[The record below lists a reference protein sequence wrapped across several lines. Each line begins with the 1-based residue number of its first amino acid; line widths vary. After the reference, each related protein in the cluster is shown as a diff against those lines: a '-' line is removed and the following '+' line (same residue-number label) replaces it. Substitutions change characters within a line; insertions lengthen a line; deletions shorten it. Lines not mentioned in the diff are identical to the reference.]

1 MTDAPIV
8 SLEGI
13 KKWYGG
19 VPVLKDVSLEFSR
32 GAVHGLV
39 GENGAGKSTL
49 VRVMAGIVRMDR
61 GAIAVDGTPILIR
74 NPHDALRHGITMIT
88 QELSLVPQ
96 RSVLENIFLGQLD
109 HRFGIVRS
117 GATLRRYLALTDRV
131 GFTELDP
138 DQVVGTLTTA
148 QQQQVEMLR
157 ALARDARL
165 IVMDEPTAILGARD
179 AAQLLN
185 VIRRLKADGV
195 TVVFISH
202 FLEEVLSIAD
212 AVSVLRD
219 GALITTGPAT
229 GYTSAGLV
237 QHMVGRPVDVVYP
250 EPAAV
255 DRNSPVVLCATGLV
269 RRPFVRGVDL
279 DVRRG
284 EIVGLAGLVGS
295 GRSETARLIFGAD
308 KPDAGEVSVNGHP
321 LHSGSPVAAMAAGVA
336 MVPEDRKE
344 QGLVLVRP
352 VRENVSL
359 ASLGMWSTAGFVGP
373 RRERQAVQDAARR
386 TDVRGVTL
394 ESPMWSLS
402 GGNQQKALFAKWLLR
417 RPAILIA
424 DEPTRGV
431 DVAAKVQIH
440 RLLRDLAA
448 DGAAILLISSEIEE
462 VMGLSNRTL
471 VMRQGRVV
479 ATFARGDGTREQLL
493 AAAFSEAVAEER

>member
-1 MTDAPIV
+1 
-8 SLEGI
+8 
-13 KKWYGG
+13 
-19 VPVLKDVSLEFSR
+19 
-32 GAVHGLV
+32 
-39 GENGAGKSTL
+39 
-49 VRVMAGIVRMDR
+49 
-61 GAIAVDGTPILIR
+61 
-74 NPHDALRHGITMIT
+74 
-88 QELSLVPQ
+88 
-96 RSVLENIFLGQLD
+96 
-109 HRFGIVRS
+109 
-117 GATLRRYLALTDRV
+117 
-131 GFTELDP
+131 
-138 DQVVGTLTTA
+138 
-148 QQQQVEMLR
+148 MLR

-165 IVMDEPTAILGARD
+165 IIMDEPTAILGARD

-219 GALITTGPAT
+219 GALITTGPAA

-255 DRNSPVVLCATGLV
+255 DRNSPVVLCASGLV

-308 KPDAGEVSVNGHP
+308 KPDAGEVSVNGHL

-359 ASLGMWSTAGFVGP
+359 ASLGMWSTGGFVGP

-394 ESPMWSLS
+394 ESPIWALS

-417 RPAILIA
+417 RPAVLIA